1 MLVPQTGIR
10 NASTM
15 IEIIPNWH
23 PIFVHFTVALF
34 SVSVILYALI
44 YFASNTRW
52 KINPFIVE
60 LEIVARWCLW
70 LAALSTI
77 ATVSAGFYAF
87 YTVKYGAMAHAVK
100 VIHRNWALATA
111 SAIVLVAF
119 WMVWRY
125 IKHQKPTLVFL
136 MALLFVQVLLLTTA
150 WYGAELVYR
159 HGYGV
164 LPVTAEKTVSPH

>member
-1 MLVPQTGIR
+1 
-10 NASTM
+10 M

-34 SVSVILYALI
+34 TVSVILYAVTYLSSYIHWNTKPLI
-44 YFASNTRW
+44 G
-52 KINPFIVE
+52 E

-70 LAALSTI
+70 LAALSTMT
-77 ATVSAGFYAF
+77 TVSTGFYAF
-87 YTVKYGAMAHAVK
+87 YTVKHGAMVHAVK
-100 VIHRNWALATA
+100 VIHRNWALTTS

-164 LPVTAEKTVSPH
+164 LPVTAEKTVSSH

>member
-1 MLVPQTGIR
+1 
-10 NASTM
+10 M

-34 SVSVILYALI
+34 TVSVILYALTYVSSYI
-44 YFASNTRW
+44 HWNT
-52 KINPFIVE
+52 KPLIVE

-70 LAALSTI
+70 LAALSTMT
-77 ATVSAGFYAF
+77 TVSAGFYAF
-87 YTVKYGAMAHAVK
+87 YTVKHGAMAHAVK

-111 SAIVLVAF
+111 SVILLMAF
-119 WMVWRY
+119 WVVWRY
-125 IKHQKPTLVFL
+125 IKHQKPTLLFL
-136 MALLFVQVLLLTTA
+136 MALFLVQVLLLTTA

>member
-34 SVSVILYALI
+34 TVSVILYALT
-44 YFASNTRW
+44 YVSSYTHWNT
-52 KINPFIVE
+52 KPLIVE

-77 ATVSAGFYAF
+77 TTVSAGFYAF
-87 YTVKYGAMAHAVK
+87 YTVKHGAMVHAVK
-100 VIHRNWALATA
+100 VIHRNWALTSA

-125 IKHQKPTLVFL
+125 IKHQKPTLLFL
-136 MALLFVQVLLLTTA
+136 MALFLVQVLLLTTA

>member
-34 SVSVILYALI
+34 TVSVILYALTYVSSYI
-44 YFASNTRW
+44 HWNT
-52 KINPFIVE
+52 KPLIVE

-70 LAALSTI
+70 LAALSTMT
-77 ATVSAGFYAF
+77 TVSAGFYAF
-87 YTVKYGAMAHAVK
+87 YTVKHGAMAHAVK

-111 SAIVLVAF
+111 SVILLMAF
-119 WMVWRY
+119 WVVWRY
-125 IKHQKPTLVFL
+125 IKHQKPTLLFL
-136 MALLFVQVLLLTTA
+136 MALFLVQVLLLTTA

>member
-1 MLVPQTGIR
+1 MLVPQTKLR
-10 NASTM
+10 STSTM

-34 SVSVILYALI
+34 TVSVIFYALI

-60 LEIVARWCLW
+60 LEIVVRWCLW

-87 YTVKYGAMAHAVK
+87 YTVKHGAMAHAVK

-111 SAIVLVAF
+111 SAILLVAF
-119 WMVWRY
+119 WMVLRY
-125 IKHQKPTLVFL
+125 IKHQKPTLLFL
-136 MALLFVQVLLLTTA
+136 MALFLVQVLLLTTA

-159 HGYGV
+159 YGYGV